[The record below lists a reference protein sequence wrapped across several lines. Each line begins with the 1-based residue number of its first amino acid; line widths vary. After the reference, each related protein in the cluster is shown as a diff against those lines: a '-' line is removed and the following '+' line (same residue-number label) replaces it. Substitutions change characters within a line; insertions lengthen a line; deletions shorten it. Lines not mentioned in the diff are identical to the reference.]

1 LIRERELP
9 VEAWAAHVTQESLI
23 SELMTSADDKQ
34 RRILL
39 ALSALSGAPLDI
51 QHISGLAELTDVE
64 ALIMPLVRR
73 SLVLASQS
81 RYLLADGVADRLR
94 RADDLKPWVNRAI
107 TYFTA
112 WTERHRRT
120 DDALLEASEALVR
133 AQGHAAEMKRW
144 GEALRLGRLL
154 ETTLVLHGKWGAWEI
169 VVDRCLAAAKATGD
183 RAAEAWALHELGTR
197 AVCLADARLAARL
210 LGQAATLRDQLGE
223 PGAAAV
229 SRQNLRFIA
238 APAPIVDETVHE
250 RPRQRFDD
258 AGDADPRVLRAAT
271 RTARGRSRLAERA
284 ALLLTFLLAAIAGG
298 LAYDAASGDGVIF
311 KAPAPA
317 SSAAAA
323 ATDVTARPTS
333 QLLPETPSL
342 TTASTAPMSGKANIL
357 IFTARPGS
365 IATAR
370 PTDLCYAVSD
380 AVEARIEPGVG
391 EVAAADTLTCRRV
404 TPARTTTYELTAIG
418 RDGDRITQHVVIV
431 VR

>member
-1 LIRERELP
+1 
-9 VEAWAAHVTQESLI
+9 
-23 SELMTSADDKQ
+23 
-34 RRILL
+34 
-39 ALSALSGAPLDI
+39 
-51 QHISGLAELTDVE
+51 
-64 ALIMPLVRR
+64 
-73 SLVLASQS
+73 
-81 RYLLADGVADRLR
+81 
-94 RADDLKPWVNRAI
+94 
-107 TYFTA
+107 
-112 WTERHRRT
+112 
-120 DDALLEASEALVR
+120 
-133 AQGHAAEMKRW
+133 
-144 GEALRLGRLL
+144 
-154 ETTLVLHGKWGAWEI
+154 
-169 VVDRCLAAAKATGD
+169 
-183 RAAEAWALHELGTR
+183 
-197 AVCLADARLAARL
+197 
-210 LGQAATLRDQLGE
+210 
-223 PGAAAV
+223 
-229 SRQNLRFIA
+229 
-238 APAPIVDETVHE
+238 
-250 RPRQRFDD
+250 
-258 AGDADPRVLRAAT
+258 VLRAAT

-342 TTASTAPMSGKANIL
+342 TTASTAPISGKANIL